1 MTHMPI
7 RDRTFAG
14 GEDRPRSAP
23 FIDSQRNKPL
33 KAMIGLMVLIV
44 CALVLSRIDH
54 APHDIVPLPA
64 ATADHTAG
72 SLSR

>member
-33 KAMIGLMVLIV
+33 KAMIGLVVLIV

-54 APHDIVPLPA
+54 VPRDPLPA

-72 SLSR
+72 TLSR